1 MKNIH
6 TINSK
11 LLPYARARIW
21 GVITDLSRY
30 SAWWPSSL
38 KIKTL
43 HLSEGLLG
51 SRIEIRPYGGQ
62 AFYCEVSGMD
72 YGTELMMAY
81 TGIYTGT
88 GRWTISE
95 GNGQRRVTYEIEL
108 KIENTMIRLLSFVL
122 PVASIHS
129 HLMEKVLSGL
139 GRYLEEIDEQ
149 ARLNIEEFD
158 RLL

>member
-11 LLPYARARIW
+11 VLPYTKTRIW
-21 GVITDLSRY
+21 EVITDLSNY
-30 SAWWPSSL
+30 SAWWPSSI

-43 HLSEGLLG
+43 QLSEGLIG

-62 AFYCEVSGMD
+62 AFYCEVSGMND
-72 YGTELMMAY
+72 STELTMIY

-95 GNGQRRVTYEIEL
+95 VNAQRCVTYEIEL
-108 KIENTMIRLLSFVL
+108 KIENAMIRLLSFVL

-129 HLMEKVLSGL
+129 RLMERVLSGL
-139 GRYLEEIDEQ
+139 GRYLEAIDKHD
-149 ARLNIEEFD
+149 L
-158 RLL
+158 

>member
-11 LLPYARARIW
+11 VLPHARTRIW
-21 GVITDLSRY
+21 EVITDLSRY
-30 SAWWPSSL
+30 SVWWPSSL
-38 KIKTL
+38 KIKIL
-43 HLSEGLLG
+43 HLSEGLIG

-62 AFYCEVSGMD
+62 AFYCEVTGVDDS
-72 YGTELMMAY
+72 TELTMTY

-95 GNGQRRVTYEIEL
+95 VKTQRCLTYEIEL
-108 KIENTMIRLLSFVL
+108 KIESPMVRMLSFVL

-139 GRYLEEIDEQ
+139 GRYLEEIDKHGS
-149 ARLNIEEFD
+149 
-158 RLL
+158 

>member
-11 LLPYARARIW
+11 VLPHTRAQIW
-21 GVITDLSRY
+21 EVITDLSNY

-43 HLSEGLLG
+43 HLSEGLIG
-51 SRIEIRPYGGQ
+51 SQIEIRPYGGQ

-72 YGTELMMAY
+72 NSSELVMTY

-95 GNGQRRVTYEIEL
+95 INAQRSVTYEIEL
-108 KIENTMIRLLSFVL
+108 KIENIIIRLLSFVL
-122 PVASIHS
+122 PVTSIHS

-139 GRYLEEIDEQ
+139 GKYLEEMERRSSQ
-149 ARLNIEEFD
+149 ALI
-158 RLL
+158 

>member
-11 LLPYARARIW
+11 ILPYARARIW
-21 GVITDLSRY
+21 EAITDLPNY

-72 YGTELMMAY
+72 YGAELMMAY

-95 GNGQRRVTYEIEL
+95 VKARRCVTYEIEL
-108 KIENTMIRLLSFVL
+108 KIESPVVRLLSSVL

-139 GRYLEEIDEQ
+139 GRYLEEIDKYGS
-149 ARLNIEEFD
+149 
-158 RLL
+158 

>member
-11 LLPYARARIW
+11 TLPYTRARIW
-21 GVITDLSRY
+21 KVITDLSNY

-62 AFYCEVSGMD
+62 AFYCEVSGID
-72 YGTELMMAY
+72 DSTELTMTY

-95 GNGQRRVTYEIEL
+95 VNAQRCVTYEIGL
-108 KIENTMIRLLSFVL
+108 KIESTMIRLLSSVL

-139 GRYLEEIDEQ
+139 GQYLEEIDKHGSPT
-149 ARLNIEEFD
+149 FS
-158 RLL
+158 

>member
-11 LLPYARARIW
+11 VLPHTRTRIW
-21 GVITDLSRY
+21 EVITDLSNY

-38 KIKTL
+38 KIKIL

-62 AFYCEVSGMD
+62 AFYCEVSGMND
-72 YGTELMMAY
+72 CTELTMTY
-81 TGIYTGT
+81 TGIYTGM

-95 GNGQRRVTYEIEL
+95 VNGQRRVTYEIEL
-108 KIENTMIRLLSFVL
+108 KIESTMIRLLSSVL

-129 HLMEKVLSGL
+129 RLMEKVLSGL
-139 GRYLEEIDEQ
+139 EQYLEEIDKHGSPT
-149 ARLNIEEFD
+149 FS
-158 RLL
+158 

>member
-11 LLPYARARIW
+11 ILPYTRERIW
-21 GVITDLSRY
+21 EVITDLSNY

-43 HLSEGLLG
+43 QLLEGLLG

-62 AFYCEVSGMD
+62 AFYCEVSDIDDGI
-72 YGTELMMAY
+72 ELTMTY

-95 GNGQRRVTYEIEL
+95 VNEQRCVTYEIEL
-108 KIENTMIRLLSFVL
+108 KIESTMIRLLSSVL
-122 PVASIHS
+122 PVAAIHS
-129 HLMEKVLSGL
+129 HLMEKVL
-139 GRYLEEIDEQ
+139 
-149 ARLNIEEFD
+149 
-158 RLL
+158 

>member
-11 LLPYARARIW
+11 VLSHTRTRIW
-21 GVITDLSRY
+21 EVITDLSRY
-30 SAWWPSSL
+30 SVWWPSSL
-38 KIKTL
+38 KIKIL
-43 HLSEGLLG
+43 HLSEGLIG

-62 AFYCEVSGMD
+62 AFYCEVTGVDDS
-72 YGTELMMAY
+72 TELTMTY

-95 GNGQRRVTYEIEL
+95 VKAQRCVTYEIEL
-108 KIENTMIRLLSFVL
+108 KIESPMVRMLSFVL

-139 GRYLEEIDEQ
+139 GQYLEEIDKHGS
-149 ARLNIEEFD
+149 
-158 RLL
+158 

>member
-11 LLPYARARIW
+11 ILPYTRERIW
-21 GVITDLSRY
+21 EVITDLSNY

-43 HLSEGLLG
+43 QLLEGLLG

-62 AFYCEVSGMD
+62 AFYCEVSDIDDGI
-72 YGTELMMAY
+72 ELTMTY

-95 GNGQRRVTYEIEL
+95 VNEQRCVTYEIEL
-108 KIENTMIRLLSFVL
+108 KIESAMIRLLSSVL
-122 PVASIHS
+122 PVAAIHS
-129 HLMEKVLSGL
+129 HLMEKVL
-139 GRYLEEIDEQ
+139 
-149 ARLNIEEFD
+149 
-158 RLL
+158 